1 MSGLVNGKDFFDNI
15 RKIDIET
22 MTIVLNTWSKT
33 IMRNIVEHGYC
44 KLACADAGPE
54 TDCSYL
60 SACNYSD
67 TFGDPVEALKEA
79 MVDQYGYRVIS
90 EIVATADTRVNVL
103 KQKYESIGKHYDPNH
118 LVIGYKFGL
127 NAEEEAKRREKI

>member
-15 RKIDIET
+15 RKID
-22 MTIVLNTWSKT
+22 MARMAFVANNWSTT
-33 IMRNIVEHGYC
+33 IMRNIIERGYC
-44 KLACADAGPE
+44 KLACAEAGPDI
-54 TDCSYL
+54 DCSYL

-103 KQKYESIGKHYDPNH
+103 KQKYESIGKRYDPNH

-127 NAEEEAKRREKI
+127 NPEEEAKRREKI